1 MDDILIAQFER
12 VEKALGTLVDSIAAY
27 NPSPQAA
34 IDLVAADDEISQGL
48 DQRMLPEQLPQSN
61 QANQTVARHQGN
73 HARIHALRAEA
84 DALEEKLKSSVEK
97 LATLRH
103 ELSDTPATAFPETA
117 RSVSI
122 EELLQ
127 NATYISKYTVP
138 PTYRERVPDAN
149 DEKDKDK
156 DDAASSAVPTNGV
169 NTPMIVSEAAEP
181 AKDTADGQREGE
193 DAGGAGPEITAEEE
207 EWLRKLKD
215 SQFPWYPWP
224 SNEKIRIGNLQKLMY
239 HRERGDNLD
248 EFDVKAYY
256 ESQMSTDTPV
266 KEPTPEVQQEEVQPE
281 IIQHHATAP
290 SQPQQPRKTLD
301 IFDDMDDE
309 M

>member
-34 IDLVAADDEISQGL
+34 IDLVAADDELSQGL
-48 DQRMLPEQLPQSN
+48 DQRMLPEQPPQSD

-117 RSVSI
+117 RAVSI

-127 NATYISKYTVP
+127 NASYISKYTVP

-156 DDAASSAVPTNGV
+156 DDAASSAAPTNSV
-169 NTPMIVSEAAEP
+169 NTPMIASEVADP

-193 DAGGAGPEITAEEE
+193 DAGGAGLEITAEEE

-256 ESQMSTDTPV
+256 ESQMPTDTPV

-281 IIQHHATAP
+281 IIQPRAAAP
-290 SQPQQPRKTLD
+290 SQPQQPKKTLD